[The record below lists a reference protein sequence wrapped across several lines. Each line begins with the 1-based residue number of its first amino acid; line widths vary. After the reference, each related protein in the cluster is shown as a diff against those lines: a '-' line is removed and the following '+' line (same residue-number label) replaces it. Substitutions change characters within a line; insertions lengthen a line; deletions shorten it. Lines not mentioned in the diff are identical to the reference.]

1 MDFPEFA
8 RRKLAAAGVWE
19 LGWFGGDFELVWW
32 GQRAYIYIYIQNSF
46 MVTSVWTVLTLNSL
60 LIGYIPSF
68 VGFHLC
74 ISQI

>member
-32 GQRAYIYIYIQNSF
+32 GQRAYIYIYIF
-46 MVTSVWTVLTLNSL
+46 KIALW
-60 LIGYIPSF
+60 
-68 VGFHLC
+68 
-74 ISQI
+74 